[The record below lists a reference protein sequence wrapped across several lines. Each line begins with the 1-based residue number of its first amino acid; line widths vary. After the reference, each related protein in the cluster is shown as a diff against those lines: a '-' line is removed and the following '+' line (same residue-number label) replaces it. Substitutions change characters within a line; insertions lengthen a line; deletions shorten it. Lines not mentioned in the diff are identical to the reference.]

1 MSAAPSATEQS
12 KRGKKPAPSGRLL
25 LRMPAALHAELA
37 RTAERE
43 GVSLNQFITRA
54 LAGKIGWGT
63 DADDGAPAA
72 PSDNRRLIAI
82 ALVANAIV
90 IGLAALAA
98 IAVLVLAWQ
107 RLEDQRLRKDLVAGE
122 ALEPVRGEVER
133 RLFPEQ
139 LRRDGVPDGR

>member
-1 MSAAPSATEQS
+1 MTAAPSATEQS

-63 DADDGAPAA
+63 DVDDQSAPAVTPA
-72 PSDNRRLIAI
+72 DGRARLIAV
-82 ALVANAIV
+82 ALVVNAVV

-98 IAVLVLAWQ
+98 IAVLVLAW
-107 RLEDQRLRKDLVAGE
+107 
-122 ALEPVRGEVER
+122 RG
-133 RLFPEQ
+133 
-139 LRRDGVPDGR
+139 

>member
-63 DADDGAPAA
+63 DADDDASAVAAPA
-72 PSDNRRLIAI
+72 DRRGRLIAV
-82 ALVANAIV
+82 ALVVNAVV

-98 IAVLVLAWQ
+98 IGVLVLAW
-107 RLEDQRLRKDLVAGE
+107 
-122 ALEPVRGEVER
+122 RG
-133 RLFPEQ
+133 
-139 LRRDGVPDGR
+139 

>member
-1 MSAAPSATEQS
+1 MTAAPSATEQS

-63 DADDGAPAA
+63 DADAETGTTAAPAE
-72 PSDNRRLIAI
+72 SRTRLIAV
-82 ALVANAIV
+82 ALVVNAVV
-90 IGLAALAA
+90 IGLAAAAA
-98 IAVLVLAWQ
+98 IAVLVLAW
-107 RLEDQRLRKDLVAGE
+107 
-122 ALEPVRGEVER
+122 RG
-133 RLFPEQ
+133 
-139 LRRDGVPDGR
+139 

>member
-12 KRGKKPAPSGRLL
+12 KRGKKTAPSGRLL

-63 DADDGAPAA
+63 DADDDSAAA

-107 RLEDQRLRKDLVAGE
+107 S
-122 ALEPVRGEVER
+122 
-133 RLFPEQ
+133 
-139 LRRDGVPDGR
+139 

>member
-1 MSAAPSATEQS
+1 MTAAPSATEQS

-54 LAGKIGWGT
+54 LAGRIGWGT
-63 DADDGAPAA
+63 DADDQSAPGVAPADGRA
-72 PSDNRRLIAI
+72 RLIAI
-82 ALVANAIV
+82 ALVVNAVV

-98 IAVLVLAWQ
+98 IAVLVLAW
-107 RLEDQRLRKDLVAGE
+107 
-122 ALEPVRGEVER
+122 RG
-133 RLFPEQ
+133 
-139 LRRDGVPDGR
+139 

>member
-25 LRMPAALHAELA
+25 LRMPAPLHAELA

-63 DADDGAPAA
+63 DADDQPTAAVAPTDGRA
-72 PSDNRRLIAI
+72 RLIAV
-82 ALVANAIV
+82 ALVVNAVV

-98 IAVLVLAWQ
+98 IAVLVLAW
-107 RLEDQRLRKDLVAGE
+107 
-122 ALEPVRGEVER
+122 RG
-133 RLFPEQ
+133 
-139 LRRDGVPDGR
+139 

>member
-43 GVSLNQFITRA
+43 GVSLNQYITRA

-63 DADDGAPAA
+63 DADDDSSTGAA
-72 PSDNRRLIAI
+72 PPDGRAKLIAV
-82 ALVANAIV
+82 ALVVNAVV

-98 IAVLVLAWQ
+98 IAVLVLAW
-107 RLEDQRLRKDLVAGE
+107 
-122 ALEPVRGEVER
+122 RG
-133 RLFPEQ
+133 
-139 LRRDGVPDGR
+139 